1 MAPNKLL
8 PHPIAASTRG
18 ISLATN
24 LGPTMTETLH
34 IDVRGETCPVPLV
47 EARKA
52 LLRAPRV
59 EIVGD
64 HDSSFKEIPL
74 LAKNVG
80 ARVVEREGDEHAW
93 RFVLERGVSA

>member
-1 MAPNKLL
+1 M
-8 PHPIAASTRG
+8 TG
-18 ISLATN
+18 ILRV
-24 LGPTMTETLH
+24 
-34 IDVRGETCPVPLV
+34 DVHGQTCPVPLI
-47 EARKA
+47 ETRKA

-80 ARVVEREGDEHAW
+80 ASVVEREGNERGW
-93 RFVLERGVSA
+93 RFVLERPA